1 MEGFKLDKIKL
12 IGDCLTA
19 SSFLSYCGP
28 FNYVLRRRMLFEH
41 WKTNLIELK
50 LPNKENFKLE
60 EFLTDDVEIAKWASQ
75 ELPTDELSI

>member
-1 MEGFKLDKIKL
+1 
-12 IGDCLTA
+12 
-19 SSFLSYCGP
+19 
-28 FNYVLRRRMLFEH
+28 
-41 WKTNLIELK
+41 LK